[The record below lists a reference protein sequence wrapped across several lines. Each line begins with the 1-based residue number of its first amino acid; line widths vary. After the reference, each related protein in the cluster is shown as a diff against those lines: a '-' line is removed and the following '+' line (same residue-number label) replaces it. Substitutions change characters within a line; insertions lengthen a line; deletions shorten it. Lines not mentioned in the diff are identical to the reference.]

1 MEVKQISVFLEN
13 KPGTL
18 NEMTRVLTEHNVS
31 LRALSL
37 AEASDFG
44 IARFI
49 VGDVLDTVNILKEAG
64 YVSSLTSVVVAEIPD
79 EPGALNKV
87 LQIFTDHAINV
98 EYMYALLGSKAGK
111 AYMIFRV
118 QDPMKAMGALLTNG
132 ITILDQEGLS
142 EL

>member
-49 VGDVLDTVNILKEAG
+49 VADVLDTVNILKE
-64 YVSSLTSVVVAEIPD
+64 E
-79 EPGALNKV
+79 K
-87 LQIFTDHAINV
+87 
-98 EYMYALLGSKAGK
+98 LLIK
-111 AYMIFRV
+111 
-118 QDPMKAMGALLTNG
+118 N
-132 ITILDQEGLS
+132 
-142 EL
+142 